1 MKDDSLAMSFH
12 MTLSFSA
19 KLGDPSR
26 MVLCTFSICFLVTQD
41 DGLDDWGD
49 VNFDVVDVAF
59 GGAVA
64 DAMVQIAANSPSG
77 SSISS
82 KSWGPDI
89 QVRFDFAYQE
99 QVHDATDF
107 ADVDLDGYDRALAAA
122 EASGSNGSNNPPRSS
137 LTVRL

>member
-1 MKDDSLAMSFH
+1 

-26 MVLCTFSICFLVTQD
+26 MVLCTFSICFLLTQD
-41 DGLDDWGD
+41 DGLDDWGG

-64 DAMVQIAANSPSG
+64 DAMVPIAANSPSG

-82 KSWGPDI
+82 KSLDPDI
-89 QVRFDFAYQE
+89 QERFDFAFQE

-107 ADVDLDGYDRALAAA
+107 ADVDLDRYDRALAAA
-122 EASGSNGSNNPPRSS
+122 EASGSNGSNNPPS
-137 LTVRL
+137 LTVSL